1 MNAKLLMS
9 SILGS
14 IHLVLTNVK
23 GSAINPSA
31 SSGSEVLRATKY
43 PKLASEAEKVKGLI
57 EEDLRRIQSSISA
70 SNEGKIPLTPSEKN
84 SMSLLYKKVE
94 TLAKMWSDL
103 SVLLEEGEKNFDSIK
118 TKVLNIIELES
129 AIIQQAATLNV
140 QRYLTQDFLSHFEEY
155 VKNHEGESNL
165 GEKIADFAGG
175 SLLFGVSQ
183 KSSDGDKDKK
193 PNPSE

>member
-23 GSAINPSA
+23 GSAINPSS
-31 SSGSEVLRATKY
+31 SSGSEVLRVTKY

-57 EEDLRRIQSSISA
+57 EEDLKRIQSSISA
-70 SNEGKIPLTPSEKN
+70 STLTSSEKDRI
-84 SMSLLYKKVE
+84 SLLYKKVE
-94 TLAKMWSDL
+94 TLSKMWSDL
-103 SVLLEEGEKNFDSIK
+103 SVLLEEGEENFDSIK
-118 TKVLNIIELES
+118 TKVLSIIELES

-155 VKNHEGESNL
+155 VKNHEGEGNL

-193 PNPSE
+193 SNPSE